1 MHPSAEWFLW
11 EYSATEGHRFYGG
24 GRRVRAWWAT
34 LQSRFDTDDQ
44 PGGAIEIAMT
54 IALIVVVV
62 IAGLLLVVT
71 QLSGR

>member
-1 MHPSAEWFLW
+1 M
-11 EYSATEGHRFYGG
+11 
-24 GRRVRAWWAT
+24 RAWWAA

-71 QLSGR
+71 GALIWLVTIMAPVTITAATSPNSSAYE

>member
-1 MHPSAEWFLW
+1 M
-11 EYSATEGHRFYGG
+11 
-24 GRRVRAWWAT
+24 RAWWVA

-54 IALIVVVV
+54 IALIAGVV
-62 IAGLLLVVT
+62 IAALLLVVT

>member
-1 MHPSAEWFLW
+1 M
-11 EYSATEGHRFYGG
+11 
-24 GRRVRAWWAT
+24 RAWWAA

-44 PGGAIEIAMT
+44 SGGAIEIAMT

>member
-1 MHPSAEWFLW
+1 M
-11 EYSATEGHRFYGG
+11 
-24 GRRVRAWWAT
+24 RAWWAA

-62 IAGLLLVVT
+62 IAALLLVVT
-71 QLSGR
+71 QLSGW